1 MQRQQRSRFSLQLK
15 SIRLKLTI
23 AFAAVI
29 VLVVTLGGIQ
39 SYRFYGY
46 LQEYNSLL
54 TATSQANTMNG
65 LLKPALDEEVLQ
77 VVNGMKS
84 FEDGGQYKLLD
95 DMNGRLQQFIDGEH
109 DGTVLK
115 RTEELHNTM
124 ESLAGIVEKLKSQ
137 LADGASVDDTTAT
150 YDYLTETTAL
160 IDQQVQTI
168 IREKLI
174 SSEARADQITDSFIQ
189 SVYIFLG
196 LSACI
201 IALSLFIALRV
212 SRGIAKPL
220 TTLQHSLSRLENGDL
235 TVPTIDVLT
244 KDEIGKLNGS
254 YNAMLLSLRSIITSV
269 RDTSVQVSASSD
281 HMYEGIRDNNQASEE
296 IAMKTQSI
304 SLSMHEQDRLTH
316 SAAAQFDSLYAS
328 FEELVHR
335 ANGIQLHAQQSVHL
349 ADSGIRDMNT
359 FLQSFNQLKHTV
371 TAVETSTEQLE
382 QRIAETS
389 EQLQQ
394 IRSIASETNLLS
406 LNASIEAARSAEA
419 GKGFAVIAHRVK
431 QLAGLT
437 GELAATIETNIADL
451 NTQLG
456 LIRQQMTDSSTL
468 LTDGQHN
475 SASVDHA
482 LRHIHTANHEVQRE
496 ADSMHVDMQDAMQRM
511 TQAHQLLEEV
521 KSQTNSV
528 KDEVT
533 SIAARGEEQIATLQ
547 EVSSTSDAFFER
559 IRAMDK
565 TISKFQ

>member
-1 MQRQQRSRFSLQLK
+1 MQRQQRSRFSVQLK

-29 VLVVTLGGIQ
+29 ILVVTLGGIQ

-54 TATSQANTMNG
+54 EATSQANTMNG

-77 VVNGMKS
+77 VVNGMIS
-84 FEDGGQYKLLD
+84 FEEGGQYKLLD
-95 DMNGRLQQFIDGEH
+95 DMNERLQQFTASERDKV
-109 DGTVLK
+109 VLK
-115 RTEELHNTM
+115 RTEELRNTLD
-124 ESLAGIVEKLKSQ
+124 SLSEIVAKLKGQ
-137 LADGASVDDTTAT
+137 LADGAAVDDTTAT
-150 YDYLTETTAL
+150 YDYLTETTTL
-160 IDQQVQTI
+160 IDQQVQSI

-174 SSEARADQITDSFIQ
+174 SSEARADEITSSFVQ
-189 SVYIFLG
+189 SISIFLG
-196 LSACI
+196 LSAGI
-201 IALSLFIALRV
+201 IALSLFIAFRV
-212 SRGIAKPL
+212 SRGIAQPL
-220 TTLQHSLSRLENGDL
+220 TTLQYSLSRLENGDL
-235 TVPTIDVLT
+235 SVPTIDVLT

-269 RDTSVQVSASSD
+269 RETSEQVSTSSD

-304 SLSMHEQDRLTH
+304 SLSMHEQERLTH

-335 ANGIQLHAQQSVHL
+335 ANGIQLHARQSVQL

-359 FLQSFNQLKHTV
+359 FLHSFDQLKHTV
-371 TAVETSTEQLE
+371 TAVETSTELLE
-382 QRIAETS
+382 QRIAETT

-419 GKGFAVIAHRVK
+419 GKGFAVIAQRVK
-431 QLAGLT
+431 QLAGLS
-437 GELAATIETNIADL
+437 GELAATIESNIADL

-456 LIRQQMTDSSTL
+456 LIRRQMTDSSTL
-468 LTDGQHN
+468 LTEGQHN

-496 ADSMHVDMQDAMQRM
+496 ADAMHVDMQDAMQRM
-511 TQAHQLLEEV
+511 THAHQLLEDV
-521 KSQTNSV
+521 KAHTNSV
-528 KDEVT
+528 KEEIN

-547 EVSSTSDAFFER
+547 EVSSASDAFFER